1 MKQIKTI
8 LFATALFLGAST
20 LSTAQSKVAH
30 IDSQAL
36 ISAMPETKAAQ
47 AEIEKLEKTYQTA
60 IEEMITEYQNKIKR
74 YDAEA
79 AAQTDDEN
87 AKRVTEV
94 ETMQRSIREY
104 QGQAQ
109 EDLQKK
115 QFDLIKPISEKV
127 RAAIIKVA
135 KAQGYD
141 YVLESTP
148 NNGIVIMADGKD
160 LIADVKKEL
169 GI

>member
-8 LFATALFLGAST
+8 LFATALFLGATT

-36 ISAMPETKAAQ
+36 IGAMPETKAAQ
-47 AEIEKLEKTYQTA
+47 AEIEKLEKTYQVA
-60 IEEMITEYQNKIKR
+60 IEEMIAEYQNKLKR

-79 AAQTDDEN
+79 GSQTDDEN
-87 AKRVTEV
+87 AKRMSEV

-115 QFDLIKPISEKV
+115 QFDLLKPITEKV
-127 RAAIIKVA
+127 KAAIVKVA
-135 KAQGYD
+135 KAQGFD

>member
-1 MKQIKTI
+1 MKQFKTI
-8 LFATALFLGAST
+8 LFATALFLGATT

-36 ISAMPETKAAQ
+36 IGAMPETKSAQ
-47 AEIEKLEKTYQTA
+47 AEIEKLEKTYQVA
-60 IEEMITEYQNKIKR
+60 IEEMIAEYQNKLKR

-79 AAQTDDEN
+79 GSQTDDEN
-87 AKRVTEV
+87 AKRMSEV

-115 QFDLIKPISEKV
+115 QFDLLKPITEKV
-127 RAAIIKVA
+127 KAAIVKVA
-135 KAQGYD
+135 KAQGFD

>member
-1 MKQIKTI
+1 MKQFKTL
-8 LFATALFLGAST
+8 LFAIALFIGANT
-20 LSTAQSKVAH
+20 LSSAQSKVAH

-36 ISAMPETKAAQ
+36 IGAMPETKAAQ
-47 AEIEKLEKTYQTA
+47 ADIEKLEKTYQTA
-60 IEEMITEYQNKIKR
+60 IEEMFTEYQNKIKR

-79 AAQTDDEN
+79 ASQTDDEN
-87 AKRVTEV
+87 AKRMTEV

-104 QGQAQ
+104 QAQAQ

-115 QFDLIKPISEKV
+115 QFELLKPISEKV
-127 RAAIIKVA
+127 KAAIVKVA
-135 KAQGYD
+135 KALGYD

-148 NNGIVIMADGKD
+148 TNGIVLMAEGKD
-160 LIADVKKEL
+160 LLADVKKEL

>member
-1 MKQIKTI
+1 MKQFKTI
-8 LFATALFLGAST
+8 LFATALFIGAT
-20 LSTAQSKVAH
+20 TFSTAQSKVAH

-36 ISAMPETKAAQ
+36 IGAMPETKAAQ
-47 AEIEKLEKTYQTA
+47 ADIEKLEKTYQVA
-60 IEEMITEYQNKIKR
+60 IEEMIAEYQSKIKR

-79 AAQTDDEN
+79 ASQTDDEN
-87 AKRVTEV
+87 AKRMSEV

-104 QGQAQ
+104 QSQAQ

-115 QFDLIKPISEKV
+115 QFDLLKPITEKV
-127 RAAIIKVA
+127 KAAILKVA
-135 KAQGYD
+135 KAQGFD

-148 NNGIVIMADGKD
+148 NNGIVIMANGKD

>member
-1 MKQIKTI
+1 MKQFKTF
-8 LFATALFLGAST
+8 LFATALFLGATT

-36 ISAMPETKAAQ
+36 IGAMPETKAAQ
-47 AEIEKLEKTYQTA
+47 ADIEKLEKTYQTS

-79 AAQTDDEN
+79 ATQTDDEN
-87 AKRVTEV
+87 AKRMTEV

-115 QFDLIKPISEKV
+115 QFELLKPITEKV
-127 RAAIIKVA
+127 KAAIIKVA

-148 NNGIVIMADGKD
+148 NNGIVIMAEGKD